1 MAIPYPPP
9 DPVELAEY
17 LAQYLRREIK
27 AGKFTQ
33 ADLHRRSAAWSRSRQ
48 CSRSAGKRCLA
59 LLLMCSGKQR
69 RQGDFCRWISAC
81 RGTRQLGPR
90 RATTP
95 VTKASSAPYK
105 VA

>member
-33 ADLHRRSAAWSRSRQ
+33 ADLQDIPEIGCLEQVAAMLKERREEVPRAIADVLGQAAE
-48 CSRSAGKRCLA
+48 AGRFL
-59 LLLMCSGKQR
+59 S
-69 RQGDFCRWISAC
+69 WISAC
-81 RGTRQLGPR
+81 KGTRQLGLR

-95 VTKASSAPYK
+95 VTKPQRPL
-105 VA
+105 

>member
-33 ADLHRRSAAWSRSRQ
+33 ADLQDIPEIGLPGAGRGNAQGAPGRGAWRY
-48 CSRSAGKRCLA
+48 C
-59 LLLMCSGKQR
+59 
-69 RQGDFCRWISAC
+69 
-81 RGTRQLGPR
+81 
-90 RATTP
+90 
-95 VTKASSAPYK
+95 
-105 VA
+105 